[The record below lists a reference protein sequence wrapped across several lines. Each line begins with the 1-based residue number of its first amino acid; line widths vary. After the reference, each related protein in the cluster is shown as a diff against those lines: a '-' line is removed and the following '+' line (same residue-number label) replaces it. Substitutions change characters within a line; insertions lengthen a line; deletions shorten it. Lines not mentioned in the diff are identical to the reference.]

1 MDSQQLR
8 NILES
13 CLLVAGKP
21 MSIAQLEVVFDEDI
35 DRPERAE
42 IKEALLLLQQSYE
55 GRGIELV
62 EIASGW
68 RLQSA
73 SSMEHWVGRLFQEK
87 QPRYSRALLET
98 LVLIAYRQPITR
110 GEIEEVRGVAVSSN
124 IIRTLQE
131 RDWVKEMGYKDVPG
145 KPALWGTTKEFLDY
159 FNLKRLDELPTLA
172 EARDLAEIDAALAAE
187 VGLVD
192 GVTDSV
198 AANDSQGEG
207 ENDKT
212 GGDGPEPGVMSEAEA
227 ETDTGTEAEA
237 EGAVTEK
244 DAEVK
249 GEAATEAGVEAEV
262 GTISDEDEES
272 ASVPDTDTK
281 AEVAVGE
288 DADADAGTVTES
300 TDAAVSEQTDSDALS
315 EESNSIGETAD
326 SLESNANTNNVDKEL
341 EPVANTG
348 SGGESES
355 ASTTLLAADASV
367 GVDGLNTEHPA
378 DAKPTPLQL
387 ADVDVPG
394 AEDNDDGSDLISL
407 AATLGKEGL
416 PPDQPDLG
424 SVVESFEGE
433 SNPDDSDP
441 VESTELDSLTDT
453 PLPSGE
459 GDERHVESVEISAHD
474 LDIGEWKAP
483 ESTRQRLNEGEAEPV
498 RAEAEADL
506 RRVIDDFA
514 EEHRQQLDADNQ
526 LKSASGSAIESD
538 ASSASSFRKLDG
550 TGNTENEPV
559 TTEDDEDGAQ
569 RTRLYGIRGAVDS
582 ELNSDVQ
589 NDDSNQPP
597 DDQYDEAK
605 SGEP

>member
-207 ENDKT
+207 TDDDISDQESDS
-212 GGDGPEPGVMSEAEA
+212 DVIPEAGAGTDANTEAGVETEAEADAEAEAEA
-227 ETDTGTEAEA
+227 ETDTD
-237 EGAVTEK
+237 VS
-244 DAEVK
+244 
-249 GEAATEAGVEAEV
+249 GEAATELVAETDAGGVSDGDENSEA
-262 GTISDEDEES
+262 
-272 ASVPDTDTK
+272 ASGLDTK
-281 AEVAVGE
+281 AEAETEVAVAEEGDASTEAESTELIDTDVAVG
-288 DADADAGTVTES
+288 DDRQNAGHM
-300 TDAAVSEQTDSDALS
+300 TDA
-315 EESNSIGETAD
+315 EE
-326 SLESNANTNNVDKEL
+326 
-341 EPVANTG
+341 P
-348 SGGESES
+348 
-355 ASTTLLAADASV
+355 
-367 GVDGLNTEHPA
+367 
-378 DAKPTPLQL
+378 PLQL

-394 AEDNDDGSDLISL
+394 TDDNGDGSDLMSL
-407 AATLGKEGL
+407 AATLDKEGL
-416 PPDQPDLG
+416 SPDQPDLS
-424 SVVESFEGE
+424 SVVEGFDDEDSQV
-433 SNPDDSDP
+433 DSDT
-441 VESTELDSLTDT
+441 VESTALESLEDT
-453 PLPSGE
+453 SSSP
-459 GDERHVESVEISAHD
+459 DEEDKRHVESVEISAHD

-483 ESTRQRLNEGEAEPV
+483 ESSSQRSGDGDADPV
-498 RAEAEADL
+498 GAEAEADL

-526 LKSASGSAIESD
+526 LKSASSSTIEAD
-538 ASSASSFRKLDG
+538 ASSASSFGKMDG

-589 NDDSNQPP
+589 NDDSNQSS
-597 DDQYDEAK
+597 DDQYNEAK